1 MGELSMDRKMT
12 LSKYL
17 KETGY
22 ENVNL
27 FELFMTS
34 STDMFCDK
42 YNISLGPVTS
52 EYEPM
57 MKNLVL

>member
-1 MGELSMDRKMT
+1 MDRKMT
-12 LSKYL
+12 LNDYL

-27 FELFMTS
+27 IELFKTW

-42 YNISLGPVTS
+42 YNISLGPVIS
-52 EYEPM
+52 EYELM
-57 MKNLVL
+57 MKDLVL

>member
-1 MGELSMDRKMT
+1 MDRKMT
-12 LSKYL
+12 LNKYL
-17 KETGY
+17 NETGY

-27 FELFMTS
+27 YELFTTW

-42 YNISLGPVTS
+42 YNISLGPVKS
-52 EYEPM
+52 EYELM